1 MPTMYRRSLTL
12 PKTSFFLFGP
22 RATGKTTWLRQVL
35 PAAHWWDL
43 VPSESFVRYLREPS
57 LFRREVEALPAGGW
71 VVVDEVQKVPA
82 LLDEVQALIS
92 AHGKRH
98 RFALSGSS
106 ARKLRRLDANL
117 LAGRVVNRGFF
128 PLTMAEAGFAVPI
141 DEILRTG
148 LLPGV
153 RADPDAA
160 EDVLEAYAANY
171 VHQEIQQEALTKDV
185 PGFARFLRVAAL
197 LNGQAV
203 SASNVANEAAVA
215 RTTVQRYFQI
225 LVDTLIGVMVPA
237 WQPRLRVREVAHPR
251 FYFFDPGVAR
261 AVAGQ
266 MRVPVQ
272 AQERGALLETWV
284 LHELRAHM
292 QFAQTG
298 GEVQWYRTGAGA
310 EVDFV
315 WRGPR
320 HAIGIEVKASER
332 WRGESGAVLRELVA
346 AKKIRKAVAV
356 YLGDRVLDDGG
367 ILVLP
372 AQRFAERLGELLA

>member
-1 MPTMYRRSLTL
+1 MPTMYRRSLER
-12 PKTSFFLFGP
+12 PQTSFFLFGP

-35 PAAHWWDL
+35 PAAHWCDL
-43 VPSESFVRYLREPS
+43 VPSETYIRYLREPS
-57 LFRREVEALPAGGW
+57 SFRREVEALPAGTW

-92 AHGKRH
+92 AHGKRY

-106 ARKLRRLDANL
+106 ARKLKRLDANL

-128 PLTMAEAGFAVPI
+128 PLTMAETGFAVSI
-141 DEILRTG
+141 DEILQTG

-153 RADPDAA
+153 RSEPDAA

-171 VHQEIQQEALTKDV
+171 VHQEIQHEALTKDL

-197 LNGQAV
+197 LNGQSV
-203 SASNVANEAAVA
+203 SANNVANEAAVA
-215 RTTVQRYFQI
+215 RSTVQRYFQI

-261 AVAGQ
+261 AVAGR
-266 MRVPVQ
+266 MRASVHL
-272 AQERGALLETWV
+272 QERGPLLETWV

-320 HAIGIEVKASER
+320 HAVGIEVKASER
-332 WRGESGAVLRELVA
+332 WRGESGAVLREML
-346 AKKIRKAVAV
+346 AKQTIRSACAV
-356 YLGDRVLDDGG
+356 YLGDKALNDGG

-372 AQRFAERLGELLA
+372 ARQFAERLGELLA

>member
-1 MPTMYRRSLTL
+1 MYRRSLTL